1 MEKSQT
7 VNQEKLASSAFSS
20 DADRTE
26 RKLHFVW
33 DECQP
38 SEMDKGHVW
47 AKTAEKIREY
57 EAQVTVR
64 RTRLRRRWLTRVL
77 CGAAALWV
85 LWWGG
90 RAFYRW
96 QQESLPF
103 LSEPF
108 EADDVVCLDKDDAVR
123 LVLLP
128 DSTRM
133 WVNEDSRVV
142 YPRAFA
148 QGRRE
153 IFVEGEVY
161 LEVTRDEARPFV
173 VRTDDFVVEVLGTS
187 FDVKAYH
194 GSPDAVTLLEGSVR
208 VEDAHR
214 QTVVMQP
221 NERLEVTGSGLGKK
235 EQVDA
240 QAYVRWAHK
249 VWVLEGE
256 PLREVLHDVG
266 EFYGVEIT
274 CDSLVGAE
282 PFYGKLYVGSDVSQV
297 LDAIRLTLPDD
308 LRADEAVF
316 RIKPRN

>member
-1 MEKSQT
+1 MEKNKTTCQGK
-7 VNQEKLASSAFSS
+7 NASSVCAS
-20 DADRTE
+20 DTERTE
-26 RKLHFVW
+26 RKLHFLW

-38 SEMDKGHVW
+38 EEMDTGHVW
-47 AKTAEKIREY
+47 TKTAGKIREY
-57 EAQVTVR
+57 EAQAVVR
-64 RTRLRRRWLTRVL
+64 RTRLRRRWVVRVL
-77 CGAAALWV
+77 CGAAALWA
-85 LWWGG
+85 LWWGAD
-90 RAFYRW
+90 AFLRW
-96 QQESLPF
+96 RQEASSF
-103 LSEPF
+103 LSEPLGSGD
-108 EADDVVCLDKDDAVR
+108 AVCLDKDDAVR

-133 WVNEDSRVV
+133 WVNEGSRVV
-142 YPRAFA
+142 YPRVFA
-148 QGRRE
+148 QERRE

-173 VRTDDFVVEVLGTS
+173 VRTDDFTVEVLGTS
-187 FDVKAYH
+187 FDVKAYQ